1 MTKPLITQ
9 RQIISGL
16 LSEKNKERWNPPS
29 QPSASLCLVSVPR
42 AMALSVAMT
51 RVYCAEA
58 AAATTRGAHA
68 DTPPTKKCSAVTRY
82 QAAPAARAVRGIE
95 PLVGRLAPLRAELQ
109 AHPFYGA
116 LDEGGMRGLRAFME
130 VHVFAVL
137 DFMSLVKA
145 LQRLTTC
152 VTVPWVPPLD
162 TELSRLVNQLV
173 LDEESDVTPEEGL
186 HSSHFELYVR
196 AMRQAGADTGPALR
210 FVDAL
215 RAGVSVRDALAS
227 SGAPPA
233 AARFV
238 ESTMAVAQAGNLH
251 EIAAAFTFGR
261 EDVIPIMFQAIVD
274 RIENKTEHDLSH
286 MRYYLQR
293 HIEMDGDDH
302 GPLAMRMVERVCGD
316 SDAKWAAAGRAAE
329 GALSARL
336 ALWDGA
342 TQAIEKA
349 TTTEPRTP
357 LRRTASAPASLS
369 PPQSPRARTI
379 KRVRAN
385 AR

>member
-1 MTKPLITQ
+1 
-9 RQIISGL
+9 
-16 LSEKNKERWNPPS
+16 
-29 QPSASLCLVSVPR
+29 
-42 AMALSVAMT
+42 MALSVAMT

-58 AAATTRGAHA
+58 AAATARGAHA
-68 DTPPTKKCSAVTRY
+68 DTPPKKCSAVTRY
-82 QAAPAARAVRGIE
+82 HQAAPAAPAVPRGIE

-261 EDVIPIMFQAIVD
+261 EDVIPDMFQAIVD

-357 LRRTASAPASLS
+357 VGRASAPALS
-369 PPQSPRARTI
+369 PPQSPM